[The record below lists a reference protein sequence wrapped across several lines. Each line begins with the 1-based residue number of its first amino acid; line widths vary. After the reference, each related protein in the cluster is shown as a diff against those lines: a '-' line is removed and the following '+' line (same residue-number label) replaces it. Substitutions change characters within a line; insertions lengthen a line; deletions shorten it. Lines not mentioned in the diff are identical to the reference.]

1 MGCSTEREGREK
13 EKREGKEGVVER
25 EGVGDKELGDECGEG
40 VDVLQDRK
48 Q

>member
-1 MGCSTEREGREK
+1 MREREKGR
-13 EKREGKEGVVER
+13 RELMR
-25 EGVGDKELGDECGEG
+25 EGDKELGDECGEG